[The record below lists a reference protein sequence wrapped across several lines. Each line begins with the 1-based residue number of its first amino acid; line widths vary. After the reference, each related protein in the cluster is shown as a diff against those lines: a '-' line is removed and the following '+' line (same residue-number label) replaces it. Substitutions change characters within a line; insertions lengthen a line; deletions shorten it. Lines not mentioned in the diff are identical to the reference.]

1 MKRIL
6 AILTGVLLLASFT
19 HLSINT
25 ADIVEALKGN
35 DAAQVSKYFDSAVDF
50 KLPGKDEV
58 KNVSKNQATLIMKNF
73 YSEQGI
79 KGFDLSS
86 KREMGGT
93 GYLTGKLK
101 GGARSYNITLM
112 LKTSG
117 STTSIVTVRIN

>member
-19 HLSINT
+19 TLSASI
-25 ADIVEALKGN
+25 ADIVDALKGN
-35 DAAQVSKYFDSAVDF
+35 DATQVSKYFDSAVDF

-58 KNVSKNQATLIMKNF
+58 KNVSKNQATLILKNF
-73 YSEQGI
+73 YSEQSI

-101 GGARSYNITLM
+101 GGSRSYNITLM

-117 STTSIVTVRIN
+117 STASIVTVRIN

>member
-19 HLSINT
+19 TLSSNI
-25 ADIVEALKGN
+25 ADIVDALKGN
-35 DAAQVSKYFDSAVDF
+35 NATEVSKYFDSAVDF

-58 KNVSKNQATLIMKNF
+58 KNVSKNQATLILKNF

-93 GYLTGKLK
+93 GYLAGKLK
-101 GGARSYNITLM
+101 GSARSFNITLM

-117 STTSIVTVRIN
+117 STASIVTVRIN